1 MKENE
6 FYQELK
12 KLGIIL
18 TNKQKSQLEEFYQLL
33 IEANKKINLTTIT
46 NKEDVY
52 LKHFYD
58 SLTLVKVIDL
68 SKKET
73 LLDVGTGA
81 GMPGIVLKIFF
92 PNLKITLL
100 DARNKKILYLQDII
114 KKLKLINIEA
124 KHLRI
129 EDLKIKYDVVVS
141 RAVAS
146 LPKLLS
152 YCLKNVQE
160 DGCFIAM
167 KANLNN
173 EIVNSKEILK
183 EAKFTI
189 VKEENFKL
197 PYEESTR
204 NLIKFKKIL

>member
-81 GMPGIVLKIFF
+81 GMPGIVLKIVF

-100 DARNKKILYLQDII
+100 DARNKKILYLEDII
-114 KKLKLINIEA
+114 KKLKSFMELFLMERESCSKQPLAIKEKALIQWCLKILSLMQRSSMDR
-124 KHLRI
+124 HLRKQHKELI
-129 EDLKIKYDVVVS
+129 QHHV
-141 RAVAS
+141 
-146 LPKLLS
+146 KLLS
-152 YCLKNVQE
+152 TFCPRFLFLSLE
-160 DGCFIAM
+160 
-167 KANLNN
+167 L
-173 EIVNSKEILK
+173 
-183 EAKFTI
+183 
-189 VKEENFKL
+189 
-197 PYEESTR
+197 
-204 NLIKFKKIL
+204 